1 LDKYYNIFI
10 NLRIIRAFVSFSK
23 RWKPR
28 AFDGAPVYDVG
39 NLFFSGIYN
48 GDLTARAS
56 SVAFNFFLALFPGI
70 IFLFTLIPYV
80 PVDNFQNQL
89 LEMLGNIL
97 PHNAYEATRSTLEDI
112 IKHQRGGLLSLGF
125 VLALYFSTS
134 GINSM
139 MDAFNECIHV
149 VETRSAVKQRV
160 ISLFLTIIITILLV
174 FSTILLI
181 FSETVISYL
190 LKLGILKDVF
200 MYYLILIGRWV
211 VVIGMFLIGI
221 SILYFFAPAK
231 RKGKRIITTGAVV
244 ATVLSLLTSMGFAYF
259 VNNFGKYNK
268 LYGSIGTLIVILLWI
283 YFNSLIL
290 LIGFE
295 LNASITIAKKHM
307 KKPAMKNML
316 RP

>member
-1 LDKYYNIFI
+1 MNKFI
-10 NLRIIRAFVSFSK
+10 TTFKSLQIVKASRSFSM
-23 RWKPR
+23 RWTPS

-39 NLFFSGIYN
+39 KYFIKGIYN
-48 GDLTARAS
+48 GALNARAS

-80 PVDNFQNQL
+80 PVDNFQDQL
-89 LEMLGNIL
+89 IEILGNIL
-97 PHNAYEATRSTLEDI
+97 PHNAYQATKSTLEDI

-125 VLALYFSTS
+125 LLALYFSTN

-139 MDAFNECIHV
+139 MDAFNECFHV
-149 VETRSAVKQRV
+149 VETRSALKQRI
-160 ISLFLTIIITILLV
+160 ISLFLTIIITVLLV

-190 LKLGILKDVF
+190 LQLGFFKDIF
-200 MYYLILIGRWV
+200 MYYILIIGRWI

-231 RKGKRIITTGAVV
+231 RKSKSIITTGAVV
-244 ATVLSLLTSMGFAYF
+244 ATILSLLTSIGFAFF

-295 LNASITIAKKHM
+295 LNASITMAKKTM
-307 KKPAMKNML
+307 KKPVEKNKL
-316 RP
+316 RK